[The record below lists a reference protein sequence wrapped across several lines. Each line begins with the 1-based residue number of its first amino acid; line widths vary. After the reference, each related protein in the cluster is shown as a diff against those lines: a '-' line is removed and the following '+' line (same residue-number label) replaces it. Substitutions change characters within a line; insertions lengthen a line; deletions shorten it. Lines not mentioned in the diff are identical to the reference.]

1 MINDLRDRVDLWLQ
15 RTEKDMKSFDGH
27 GYIYGLRMITA
38 FAHVLKHCLLAH
50 NQDKQ
55 FGKGAGA
62 TAGANAA
69 QQEQDQEIYLSVRNG
84 IAQNRCNC
92 EECTRLKQS
101 NKLHLAS
108 LPIWLCMKY
117 HDKERLIEHR
127 ECVLA
132 AGRCHRDVKQ
142 EVEERK
148 KELTERF
155 GTDVEKRKA
164 ELISLFDGFP
174 SSLLPPKGAPKDA
187 KYVPHLENPS
197 KTTEFTADLFCVWP
211 HCKNYEITR
220 YEFEEVTR
228 EGETLNEKLKAVK
241 KHLDAHSDL
250 KNYHYMVVKFVE
262 KQYDKLSVFDVIVAR
277 TTVAKKEG
285 QDAGSSNDTYD
296 FNGDGV
302 DYTRF
307 LSLYNHIV
315 DDLKPDKQS
324 MLEALGEDETQL
336 NEPCSAKVSEVN
348 KLCILLKILKQ
359 GVTRQDKKSADLAT
373 FEGTDIKSPLFSTIV
388 QKFGAREKDGEKKKV
403 DVNTLNRKLVELS
416 DGCVECFR
424 DECISFMSD
433 LRHVVSEVGD
443 YDNYSK
449 CQDTIA
455 QFIGN
460 IKIDLSP
467 MDSLL
472 NSAKNDGV
480 ESAIIQR

>member
-62 TAGANAA
+62 TAGANAGA
-69 QQEQDQEIYLSVRNG
+69 QQEQDQEIFLSMRNG

-101 NKLHLAS
+101 NKLYLAS
-108 LPIWLCMKY
+108 LPIWLCMKFV
-117 HDKERLIEHR
+117 DP
-127 ECVLA
+127 
-132 AGRCHRDVKQ
+132 DVKKD
-142 EVEERK
+142 VEERK

-155 GTDVEKRKA
+155 GADVEKRK
-164 ELISLFDGFP
+164 EKLISLFDGFP
-174 SSLLPPKGAPKDA
+174 SSPLLPKGAKD
-187 KYVPHLENPS
+187 VPNMENRRGQS

-220 YEFEEVTR
+220 YEFEVKREV
-228 EGETLNEKLKAVK
+228 ETLKTYEAVK
-241 KHLDAHSDL
+241 KHLDDSDL
-250 KNYHYMVVKFVE
+250 KNYHYVVVKFVE

-285 QDAGSSNDTYD
+285 QAAGSSNDTHD
-296 FNGDGV
+296 FNGDGD
-302 DYTRF
+302 DYASF
-307 LSLYNHIV
+307 FILYKHIV
-315 DDLKPDKQS
+315 DDPKPDKQS
-324 MLEALGEDETQL
+324 MLEALGEDDKQL
-336 NEPCSAKVSEVN
+336 NEPCSAKVSEVS
-348 KLCILLKILKQ
+348 KLCVLLKILKQ
-359 GVTRQDKKSADLAT
+359 GVTRQDKVSADLAT

-467 MDSLL
+467 RETLL
-472 NSAKNDGV
+472 NKAKNDGV